1 MGLGPVE
8 TVRFSTEKR
17 WKPLKTSSSFRF
29 LGARNCHLCI
39 FFLFWDESIFQFGS
53 NKILSN
59 RPLPFIQRPTKVWYQ
74 MFVAA
79 LAVSL
84 PFQLGAEGNS
94 DGWGAGDPALGKTW
108 ERNHLRERP
117 WMVGFF

>member
-1 MGLGPVE
+1 MQEIAIFAYFFCFGMSQFFKLE
-8 TVRFSTEKR
+8 
-17 WKPLKTSSSFRF
+17 
-29 LGARNCHLCI
+29 ARNSL
-39 FFLFWDESIFQFGS
+39 Q
-53 NKILSN
+53 

-84 PFQLGAEGNS
+84 PFQLGAEKDVS